1 MTYGPPPN
9 QHWQQPPPPGPY
21 GPQKPPLPGNLVTL
35 GILGILLGLACVLG
49 ANVLSLIPAL
59 VAIAGGIMVF
69 ARQRAGAILLAI
81 SSGLVL
87 LLTLLGVV
95 RELANIRLNLGYRIN
110 LELEDDWMDLLRLLL
125 AIAVLVFSLLPQ
137 TTQALTG
144 GPMPRPGPP
153 GPPPPGYAP
162 QPPGYPPPPPNWRQ

>member
-1 MTYGPPPN
+1 M
-9 QHWQQPPPPGPY
+9 
-21 GPQKPPLPGNLVTL
+21 TL